1 MPKNSWIDH
10 VKEYAKEHNLTY
22 NCAISHAKSTYVK
35 KTKED
40 KEKEKLLEAEQWM
53 RIHLKRFKRQYEEVK
68 DNDYRLG
75 LLKMKFN
82 KVGPKLKDYVQKHDP
97 DLFNKIKTVS
107 RLKVIQD

>member
-1 MPKNSWIDH
+1 MSKNSWIDH
-10 VKEYAKEHNLTY
+10 VKAYAKEHNLTY

-40 KEKEKLLEAEQWM
+40 KEKEKLLEAEKVM
-53 RIHLKRFKRQYEEVK
+53 RRRLRSFKRQYEEVK

-82 KVGPKLKDYVQKHDP
+82 TVTQVFKDFVQKHDP
-97 DLFNKIKTVS
+97 DFFNKIKTVS
-107 RLKVIQD
+107 RLKVI